1 MPLKAKLFLL
11 TLIPL
16 LCVTASVSWIFV
28 HQTKALGQKEIDT
41 FRAELLSSRERALED
56 NLQLAMAAISHVY
69 NKASADDLPAKEQ
82 VKRIL
87 TNLRYGEDGYFFVY
101 DQNGVNLVHPTQPEL
116 IGKNLINLQDNNGN
130 YLIQSLLFEAKTGGG
145 FHQYLWQQPSSGK
158 MEEKLS
164 YAAWLDKWQW
174 MVGTGLYI
182 DDIEK
187 QMAQLTESINQNIE
201 TAFFSVVA
209 LLSVTILVIIVLTLA
224 INFHEH
230 KLADKSLR
238 ELVNKTVL
246 FQEDEKKHLARE
258 LHDGIN
264 QLLVSSKCHLEIL
277 SHKVLQS
284 PGISSDVLTL
294 ISKSDSSLQT
304 AILEVRRISHNLRP
318 SALDDL
324 GLEAALNTLLDDF
337 SDHAQLTVHRD
348 IQLSND
354 QLNSEIS
361 TTIYR
366 IVQESL
372 TNVEKHAFASHVE
385 VRIQQFKNLIQCIV
399 RDDGV
404 GCQLSEVIKK
414 KGIGLRNMRER
425 IEFLGGDFEFNSE
438 RGRGTEMTALIEIE
452 KIRNV

>member
-1 MPLKAKLFLL
+1 M
-11 TLIPL
+11 
-16 LCVTASVSWIFV
+16 
-28 HQTKALGQKEIDT
+28 
-41 FRAELLSSRERALED
+41 
-56 NLQLAMAAISHVY
+56 
-69 NKASADDLPAKEQ
+69 
-82 VKRIL
+82 
-87 TNLRYGEDGYFFVY
+87 
-101 DQNGVNLVHPTQPEL
+101 
-116 IGKNLINLQDNNGN
+116 QDNNGN
-130 YLIQSLLFEAKTGGG
+130 YLIQALLFEAQTGGG
-145 FHQYLWQQPSSGK
+145 FHQYLWEQPSSGK

-164 YAAWLDKWQW
+164 YAAWLEKWQW

-201 TAFFSVVA
+201 TTFFSVVA

-224 INFHEH
+224 INLHEH

-238 ELVNKTVL
+238 DLVNKTVL

-277 SHKVLQS
+277 SHKVLQN
-284 PGISSDVLTL
+284 PGVSSDVLNL
-294 ISKSDSSLQT
+294 ISKSDASLQT

-318 SALDDL
+318 SALDDI

-337 SDHAQLTVHRD
+337 SDHAQLPVRRD
-348 IQLSND
+348 IQLSNG
-354 QLNSEIS
+354 QINSEIS

-372 TNVEKHAFASHVE
+372 TNVEKHAFASEVE
-385 VRIQQFKNLIQCIV
+385 VRIQQFKNFIQCIV
-399 RDDGV
+399 RDNGV

-425 IEFLGGDFEFNSE
+425 VEFLGGDFEFNSE
-438 RGRGTEMTALIEIE
+438 RGGGTEITALIEI
-452 KIRNV
+452 KK

>member
-1 MPLKAKLFLL
+1 
-11 TLIPL
+11 
-16 LCVTASVSWIFV
+16 
-28 HQTKALGQKEIDT
+28 
-41 FRAELLSSRERALED
+41 
-56 NLQLAMAAISHVY
+56 
-69 NKASADDLPAKEQ
+69 
-82 VKRIL
+82 
-87 TNLRYGEDGYFFVY
+87 
-101 DQNGVNLVHPTQPEL
+101 
-116 IGKNLINLQDNNGN
+116 
-130 YLIQSLLFEAKTGGG
+130 
-145 FHQYLWQQPSSGK
+145 

-372 TNVEKHAFASHVE
+372 TNVEKHAFARHVE

>member
-28 HQTKALGQKEIDT
+28 HQTKVLGQKEIDT
-41 FRAELLSSRERALED
+41 FRAELLESRENALED

-69 NKASADDLPAKEQ
+69 NKASADDQQAKEQ
-82 VKRIL
+82 VKQIL

-101 DQNGVNLVHPTQPEL
+101 DQHGVNLVHPTQPEL
-116 IGKNLINLQDNNGN
+116 IGKNLIELQDNNGN
-130 YLIQSLLFEAKTGGG
+130 YLIQALLFEAQTGGG

-164 YAAWLDKWQW
+164 YAAWLEKWQW

-201 TAFFSVVA
+201 TTFFSVVA

-224 INFHEH
+224 INLHEH

-238 ELVNKTVL
+238 DLVNKTVL

-277 SHKVLQS
+277 SHKVLQN
-284 PGISSDVLTL
+284 PGVSSDVLNL
-294 ISKSDSSLQT
+294 ISKSDASLQT

-318 SALDDL
+318 SALDDI

-337 SDHAQLTVHRD
+337 SDHAQLPVRRD
-348 IQLSND
+348 IQLSNG
-354 QLNSEIS
+354 QINSEIS

-372 TNVEKHAFASHVE
+372 TNVEKHAFASEVE
-385 VRIQQFKNLIQCIV
+385 VRIQQFKNFIQCIV
-399 RDDGV
+399 RDNGV
-404 GCQLSEVIKK
+404 GCQLSEVIRK

-425 IEFLGGDFEFNSE
+425 VEFLGGDFEFNSE
-438 RGRGTEMTALIEIE
+438 RGGGTEITALIEI
-452 KIRNV
+452 KK

>member
-28 HQTKALGQKEIDT
+28 HQTKVLGQKEIDT
-41 FRAELLSSRERALED
+41 FRAELLESRENALED

-69 NKASADDLPAKEQ
+69 NEANDDDRQAKAQ

-87 TNLRYGEDGYFFVY
+87 SNLRYGEDGYFFVY
-101 DQNGVNLVHPTQPEL
+101 DKNGVNLVHPTQPNL
-116 IGKNLINLQDNNGN
+116 IGKNLNELQDNNGN
-130 YLIQSLLFEAKTGGG
+130 YLIQALLFEAKTGGG
-145 FHQYLWQQPSSGK
+145 FHQYLWEQPSSGK

-201 TAFFSVVA
+201 TTFFSVVA
-209 LLSVTILVIIVLTLA
+209 LLSVTIVIIIVLTLA

-264 QLLVSSKCHLEIL
+264 QLLVSSKCHLEVL
-277 SHKVLQS
+277 SHKVLHN
-284 PGISSDVLTL
+284 PGVSTEILDL
-294 ISKSDSSLQT
+294 ISKSDTSLQT

-337 SDHAQLTVHRD
+337 SEHAQLPVFRE
-348 IQLSND
+348 IQLDNR
-354 QLNSEIS
+354 QINSEIS

-372 TNVEKHAFASHVE
+372 TNVEKHAFANHVE
-385 VRIQQFKNLIQCIV
+385 IRIQQFKHLIQCII

-404 GCQLSEVIKK
+404 GCQLSEVINK

-425 IEFLGGDFEFNSE
+425 VEFLGGDFEFNSE
-438 RGRGTEMTALIEIE
+438 RSGGTEITALIEME
-452 KIRNV
+452 K